1 MEVFAEEANTAEDE
15 LEVEGV
21 FLNYP
26 EHPRILEH
34 NATNYFD
41 NKITPS
47 NDTIKSIFVPV

>member
-47 NDTIKSIFVPV
+47 KDTSKSIFVPV